1 MERQNEWKSFL
12 KTPFKNCRYI
22 YPIQQKKVEK
32 MINHLKNNDNVIKI
46 IVFGSS
52 VTSKCHAGS
61 DVDFYVEVKE
71 DKRIITLIPH
81 GKKYEEVCEA
91 VVWEFFI

>member
-52 VTSKCHAGS
+52 VTSKCHA
-61 DVDFYVEVKE
+61 VMLIFMLKLRKIKE
-71 DKRIITLIPH
+71 LLQII
-81 GKKYEEVCEA
+81 
-91 VVWEFFI
+91 

>member
-32 MINHLKNNDNVIKI
+32 M
-46 IVFGSS
+46 
-52 VTSKCHAGS
+52 TM
-61 DVDFYVEVKE
+61 
-71 DKRIITLIPH
+71 
-81 GKKYEEVCEA
+81 
-91 VVWEFFI
+91 

>member
-52 VTSKCHAGS
+52 VTSK
-61 DVDFYVEVKE
+61 
-71 DKRIITLIPH
+71 
-81 GKKYEEVCEA
+81 
-91 VVWEFFI
+91 